1 MPLKDILRGLQV
13 IWQFWNWFWF
23 RPISA
28 RGVGVMRIL
37 LGMVFVMTTIDI
49 WPDLAVLVG
58 PDGVFHEGSAR
69 RGFRLARWTYF
80 DHLDSMTAVTFVH
93 AVALVANILFMLGF
107 KSRTM
112 GIISVIAHTA
122 LYQRNS
128 WFMNGGDRLV
138 REFGFYI
145 CLVPCGASLS
155 VDAWL
160 KNKARVAKGLTPIL
174 SPKVPIFGLRVI
186 QLQIAFVYFISGIE
200 KWGSGSWQRGS
211 ALYYSLSTDNYLRSD
226 WLVAPLL
233 DGRAG
238 YELLKI
244 GTMVTLYWECFF
256 WLLVLWRPT
265 RWLALV
271 VGVGLHVGIHMTLM
285 VAFFS
290 FVSMWA
296 YLAFLPDDWVER
308 IEAWWRRRKA
318 RSLTI

>member
-37 LGMVFVMTTIDI
+37 LGMVFVMTTVDI

-128 WFMNGGDRLV
+128 WFMNR
-138 REFGFYI
+138 
-145 CLVPCGASLS
+145 ST
-155 VDAWL
+155 
-160 KNKARVAKGLTPIL
+160 TPI
-174 SPKVPIFGLRVI
+174 FRM
-186 QLQIAFVYFISGIE
+186 
-200 KWGSGSWQRGS
+200 R
-211 ALYYSLSTDNYLRSD
+211 
-226 WLVAPLL
+226 
-233 DGRAG
+233 
-238 YELLKI
+238 
-244 GTMVTLYWECFF
+244 
-256 WLLVLWRPT
+256 
-265 RWLALV
+265 
-271 VGVGLHVGIHMTLM
+271 
-285 VAFFS
+285 
-290 FVSMWA
+290 
-296 YLAFLPDDWVER
+296 
-308 IEAWWRRRKA
+308 
-318 RSLTI
+318 